1 MGNSADE
8 IRVAA
13 NGSVYVAE
21 QGTTLPASIAAALDS
36 AFINTGYTNE
46 DGVVF
51 LDGKTV
57 EPINVWQSF
66 YPPRLIVTEKEASAT
81 FALMQWDM
89 ENIKFAYGGGDVV
102 EDSPGEYTY
111 SPPAPGTIDER
122 SMVIEWVDGA
132 YTYRLIIPNGM
143 VSDNVETNLVKTAAS
158 ELPITFGVLGE
169 DGVDPWY
176 IQTDDPAFNPAG
188 SS

>member
-1 MGNSADE
+1 MGNSASE

-13 NGSVYVAE
+13 NGSVNIAE
-21 QGTTLPASIAAALDS
+21 PGTTLPASISTALDA

-66 YPPRLIVTEKEASAT
+66 YPPRQIVTEKEASAT
-81 FALMQWDM
+81 FSLMQWDL

-102 EDSPGEYTY
+102 EDAPGEYTY
-111 SPPAPGTIDER
+111 SPPAPGEIDER
-122 SMVIEWVDGA
+122 IMVIEWVDGD

-143 VSDNVETNLVKTAAS
+143 VSENVETELVKTAAA
-158 ELPITFGVLGE
+158 ELPITFSVLGE

-176 IQTDDPAFNPAG
+176 LQTDDPAFNPAG